1 MSNIFVF
8 GIGGTG
14 SRVLRSLIHLLASG
28 VSLPNSKT
36 VVPILIDPDAGNG
49 DTNRTAELI
58 DWYQETRSKI
68 HNPTQFFKTEVKTLS
83 QLGNNEGFVRKNLFF
98 TLSSQDQHKFDEFIG
113 RSTMTD
119 ASQDLM
125 ELLYSRKDL
134 ASNMDVGFKGRPNI
148 GSVVLNKIITAP
160 EWNTFT
166 QLFNSGDSIFIISS
180 IFGGTGAAGFPLLLK
195 NLRNPNMNNAG
206 IVNNAVI
213 GAISYMPYF
222 KLSRPLDEEADFI
235 DSSTFMSKAKAALG
249 YYGNSI
255 FSSHNNLEFFYHIGD
270 LNNTSHENNPGKES
284 QKNSA
289 NFLELA
295 GAISIIDFD
304 KHRTSVNAGDRT
316 IIKEFGIN
324 QPEGGYANFGDLNTG
339 DKELIEGDLTKMKWF
354 ADYMD
359 LAFKEHS
366 NSMTRWSVF
375 LKKALVEYSSSP
387 LKKFLQDHRTWSD
400 ELKQFSPA
408 WAPFFVVDKRNILE
422 SNSAYSPTNNK
433 KSAKDITKQ
442 MNKCL
447 IKSEK
452 EIIKSSDVGQFVE
465 LIGEALNSVKI

>member
-14 SRVLRSLIHLLASG
+14 SRVMRSLVHLLASG
-28 VSLPNSKT
+28 VSMPNSKT

-68 HNPTQFFKTEVKTLS
+68 HNPTQFFKTEIKTLN

-98 TLSSQDQHKFDEFIG
+98 SFSSEDQHQFDSFIS

-125 ELLYSRKDL
+125 ELLYSKKDL

-148 GSVVLNKIITAP
+148 GSVVLNKIIKAP

-195 NLRNPNMNNAG
+195 NLRNPEMNNAG
-206 IVNNAVI
+206 NINKAVI

-222 KLSRPLDEEADFI
+222 KLSRPLDEDADFI

-255 FSSHNNLEFFYHIGD
+255 FSSNDNLEFFYHIGD

-295 GAISIIDFD
+295 GAIAIIDFD
-304 KHRTSVNAGDRT
+304 SHRTAVSAGDRT
-316 IIKEFGIN
+316 VIKEFGIN
-324 QPEGGYANFGDLNTG
+324 QPSGNQVKFGDLSTVHKN
-339 DKELIEGDLTKMKWF
+339 LIEGDLTKMKWF
-354 ADYMD
+354 MDYMHM
-359 LAFKEHS
+359 AFSEHS
-366 NSMTRWSVF
+366 TSLTRWSVF

-387 LKKFLQDHRTWSD
+387 LNKLIQDHNQWSL
-400 ELKQFSPA
+400 ELQQFSPA
-408 WAPFFVVDKRNILE
+408 WSPFASVNKNNILE
-422 SNSAYSPTNNK
+422 SNSAYTPESKK
-433 KSAKDITKQ
+433 KSAKEITKL
-442 MNKCL
+442 MNQYLK
-447 IKSEK
+447 KSEK
-452 EIIKSSDVGQFVE
+452 EINKNSDVGQFVE
-465 LIGEALNSVKI
+465 LIGEALNSIKI

>member
-14 SRVLRSLIHLLASG
+14 SRVMRSLVHLLASG
-28 VSLPNSKT
+28 VDMPNSKT

-68 HNPTQFFKTEVKTLS
+68 HNPNQFFKTEIKTLN
-83 QLGNNEGFVRKNLFF
+83 QLGNNEGFVRQNLFF
-98 TLSSQDQHKFDEFIG
+98 SLSSEDQHKFDSFIG
-113 RSTMTD
+113 RSTMTN

-125 ELLYSRKDL
+125 ELLYSKKDL

-148 GSVVLNKIITAP
+148 GSIVLNKIIKAP

-195 NLRNPNMNNAG
+195 NLRNPEMNNAG
-206 IVNNAVI
+206 IINKAVI

-255 FSSHNNLEFFYHIGD
+255 FSSNDNLEFFYHIGD
-270 LNNTSHENNPGKES
+270 LNNTSHENNPGKEL
-284 QKNSA
+284 QKNNA

-304 KHRTSVNAGDRT
+304 SHRTSVSAGDRT
-316 IIKEFGIN
+316 VIKEFGIN
-324 QPEGGYANFGDLNTG
+324 QPNGNKVKFGDLS
-339 DKELIEGDLTKMKWF
+339 KEHKDLIQGDLTKMKWF
-354 ADYMD
+354 VDYMNM
-359 LAFKEHS
+359 AFSEHS
-366 NSMTRWSVF
+366 TSLTRWSVF
-375 LKKALVEYSSSP
+375 LNKALVEYSSSP
-387 LKKFLQDHRTWSD
+387 LNKLIHDHKQWSF
-400 ELKQFSPA
+400 ELEQFSPA
-408 WAPFFVVDKRNILE
+408 WSPFASVNKNNILE
-422 SNSAYSPTNNK
+422 SNSAYTPESKK
-433 KSAKDITKQ
+433 KSAKEITKQ
-442 MNKCL
+442 MNRYLKQ
-447 IKSEK
+447 SGK
-452 EIIKSSDVGQFVE
+452 EINKNSDVGQFVE